1 MDKIILKDLR
11 AHGILGIYPQE
22 RQTPQE
28 ILINITAYTIA
39 SRAARTDDIAD
50 CVDYEALAKRVKAHA
65 ESAARFTVEAL
76 AEDIARLC
84 LQEKR
89 VRKVRVRVE
98 KPEALPETAS
108 VGVEITRQQKP
119 TTPPRASN
127 ARLNGNR

>member
-1 MDKIILKDLR
+1 MATRKTMDKIILKDLR
-11 AHGILGIYPQE
+11 VQGILGIYPQE

-28 ILINITAYTIA
+28 ILINIIVYTAP

-65 ESAARFTVEAL
+65 ESVARFTVEAL

-98 KPEALPETAS
+98 KPQALSETAS
-108 VGVEITRQQKP
+108 VGIEITRRQETQSA
-119 TTPPRASN
+119 AS
-127 ARLNGNR
+127 GK